1 MARYIVKRIF
11 MAVATLFIITFLL
24 FLLVRIMPGNP
35 FPSER
40 MSDEAIAK
48 KREEMGL
55 DDPIMV
61 QFGNYMKEVVTTGS
75 FGKGSSLY
83 NGAPISSVLPTA
95 MSNSFRIG
103 TVAILFGVAMGLI
116 LGIAAALNRGH
127 FWDVFCSVLS
137 IVGVCIP
144 SYVFMIFLQYFFA
157 YKTTIFP
164 FYFNN
169 RKFLISTIMPALSL
183 SLFSM
188 STIARF
194 TRNEMVEVMD
204 SDYILMA
211 ESKGMYGSKLVTRHV
226 LRNALIPIVT
236 VIAPLIVDLLT
247 GALVVEKIYGI
258 NGIGKLMVDAI
269 TGEGIDYN
277 YVLALGILYSA
288 MYIGIML
295 VLDIVYCLLDPRIRV
310 AGDPR
315 KKQKGSGPEGGMPAV
330 ETASPQQVMEQAAA
344 GGKGVQL

>member
-1 MARYIVKRIF
+1 MAKYIIKRVV
-11 MAVATLFIITFLL
+11 MAIITLFIITFLL

-40 MSDEAIAK
+40 MTDEAIAA
-48 KREEMGL
+48 KRAEMGL
-55 DDPIMV
+55 DDPILV
-61 QFGNYMKEVVTTGS
+61 QFGNYLKNIVTTGS

-83 NGAPISSVLPTA
+83 NGAPIATVLPKA
-95 MSNSFRIG
+95 MGNSFKIG
-103 TVAILFGVAMGLI
+103 GIAICFGVLIGLI
-116 LGIAAALNRGH
+116 LGIAAALNRGK
-127 FWDVFCSVLS
+127 FWDVFCTVLS
-137 IVGVCIP
+137 IIGVCIP

-157 YKTTIFP
+157 YKVTIFP

-169 RKFLISTIMPALSL
+169 RNFFISAIMPALSL

-188 STIARF
+188 STVARF

-204 SDYILMA
+204 SDYVLLA
-211 ESKGMYGSKLVTRHV
+211 ESKGMYGTKLVTKHI

-277 YVLALGILYSA
+277 YVLALGILYSTL
-288 MYIGIML
+288 YIGIML
-295 VLDIVYCLLDPRIRV
+295 VLDIIYGLLDPRIRLSKE
-310 AGDPR
+310 R
-315 KKQKGSGPEGGMPAV
+315 GSGRKETEEKKSANINGG
-330 ETASPQQVMEQAAA
+330 EAAA
-344 GGKGVQL
+344 QA